1 MLDDAEGTRS
11 RQTLLRDPLL
21 IKLATSL
28 GTALSLAIL
37 LFSLT
42 LTLLFLH
49 KFMNAFTG
57 QEDILATSGIIV
69 NSGIKT
75 YTNKNTSYEYFSV
88 IYDYNVNGTIY
99 SRHRYSKRYNG
110 VPTGFGFDGDMLKG
124 KEQETLLS
132 GEYPPGKHVLVYYA
146 KHDPS
151 GGELR
156 VSRPSDFSLMLGM
169 LAGLNVLTL
178 FQFVV
183 VLRCALG
190 RKHTPPSCI
199 APSSMRRK

>member
-11 RQTLLRDPLL
+11 KQTLLRDPLL
-21 IKLATSL
+21 IKLATSI
-28 GTALSLAIL
+28 GTAISLALL

-42 LTLLFLH
+42 FTLLFLH
-49 KFMNAFTG
+49 KFMNAFTS
-57 QEDILATSGIIV
+57 QEDILETNGTIVSSGT
-69 NSGIKT
+69 KT
-75 YTNKNTSYEYFSV
+75 YSHKNTRYDYFSV
-88 IYDYNVNGTIY
+88 TYDYNVNGTMH

-110 VPTGFGFDGDMLKG
+110 VPTGFGFDGDMLKS

-151 GGELR
+151 GAELR

-169 LAGLNVLTL
+169 FAGLNVLTL

-190 RKHTPPSCI
+190 RKHTPASCI
-199 APSSMRRK
+199 APSSVRRK